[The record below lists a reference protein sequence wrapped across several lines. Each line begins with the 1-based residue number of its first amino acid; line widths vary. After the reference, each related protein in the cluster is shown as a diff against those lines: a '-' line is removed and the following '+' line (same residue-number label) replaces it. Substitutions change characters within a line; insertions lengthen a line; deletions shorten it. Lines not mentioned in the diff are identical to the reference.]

1 MRKYQVEGLG
11 TRLILGFVI
20 SGMMLLLLAPVS
32 ALSAPATGAR
42 PSTHEVERRVGGPRP
57 FAGPVGR
64 TRLKV
69 DNQAAARLVKKHYR
83 QRRILGIKL
92 VDASPGAR
100 YRIKTLSETG
110 VVAFVYVDA
119 ETGSVSE

>member
-1 MRKYQVEGLG
+1 MRNYQVEGLG
-11 TRLILGFVI
+11 TRLIQGFVI

-69 DNQAAARLVKKHYR
+69 DN
-83 QRRILGIKL
+83 
-92 VDASPGAR
+92 
-100 YRIKTLSETG
+100 
-110 VVAFVYVDA
+110 
-119 ETGSVSE
+119 